1 MEGVFCMR
9 VRERERGR
17 EMKREL
23 LGFLEEKNEET
34 LDPHYKAKKFSSYP
48 NHVAACGPK
57 VKKSSL

>member
-23 LGFLEEKNEET
+23 LGFLEEKNVET
-34 LDPHYKAKKFSSYP
+34 LDPHYK
-48 NHVAACGPK
+48 G
-57 VKKSSL
+57 